1 MTLNL
6 GSKYFR
12 HTISAVFHQ
21 QKDASVSII
30 INKHLLTRIAQALE
44 KLFSV
49 KPTLKVL
56 KCGHVE
62 DIQNVCKLCKN
73 R

>member
-6 GSKYFR
+6 GLN
-12 HTISAVFHQ
+12 ISDIPYRLFFHQ
-21 QKDASVSII
+21 QKDASVNIV
-30 INKHLLTRIAQALE
+30 INKRLLTRIAQTLE

-62 DIQNVCKLCKN
+62 DIQNVYKLCKN
-73 R
+73 H

>member
-6 GSKYFR
+6 GLNISD
-12 HTISAVFHQ
+12 ISAVFHQ
-21 QKDASVSII
+21 QNDASVSIV
-30 INKHLLTRIAQALE
+30 INKCLLTRIAQALE

-56 KCGHVE
+56 KCENVE
-62 DIQNVCKLCKN
+62 DIQNMCKLCKN